1 MLRPYSRTTRGR
13 RTKETLPYDGPT
25 GRCPAEAGH
34 RLTGS
39 YSGGIEAKLQQLQPV
54 VVILPEEVLEARAEE
69 TDGHGHRSGRRRRNE
84 PLTNEALR
92 ERRCEIGGVD
102 GERYRCRRE
111 IGGHVLER
119 ALALLATDG
128 ELSRR
133 RAEGPGVE
141 SREPAAK
148 RIRAGHHLGRATRLG
163 ELARPDG

>member
-1 MLRPYSRTTRGR
+1 N
-13 RTKETLPYDGPT
+13 
-25 GRCPAEAGH
+25 EA
-34 RLTGS
+34 
-39 YSGGIEAKLQQLQPV
+39 
-54 VVILPEEVLEARAEE
+54 
-69 TDGHGHRSGRRRRNE
+69 
-84 PLTNEALR
+84 LTNEALR

-102 GERYRCRRE
+102 GERYRCCRE

-119 ALALLATDG
+119 AFALLATEG

-163 ELARPDG
+163 ELARPDGVGERAIGGRARELERRHPIIGPV